1 MLHSQKLILKLVS
14 EKVLYFGNFFYLP
27 LLHMH
32 QKTTTFL
39 FKSEMNLCLLIHLEL
54 RQSRIIPILIPNKIG
69 VESTFREMKIHSLC
83 QIFGKFDVY

>member
-1 MLHSQKLILKLVS
+1 
-14 EKVLYFGNFFYLP
+14 
-27 LLHMH
+27 MH

-39 FKSEMNLCLLIHLEL
+39 FKSEMYLCLLIHLEL
-54 RQSRIIPILIPNKIG
+54 RQSRIIPIIIPNKIG